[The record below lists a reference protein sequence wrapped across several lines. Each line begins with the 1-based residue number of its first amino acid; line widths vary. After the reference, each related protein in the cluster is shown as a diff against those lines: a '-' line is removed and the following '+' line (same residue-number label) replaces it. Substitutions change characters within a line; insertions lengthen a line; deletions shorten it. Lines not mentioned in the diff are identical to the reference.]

1 MNRKLATNSR
11 QNWRN
16 KAVSGVTTRNEKVG
30 VMRET
35 LLARVGQTHSNPC
48 PAVLKAAYLL
58 LLSVCVGGLRQ
69 TRDKPF
75 ESVGARA

>member
-1 MNRKLATNSR
+1 MNRKLATNLR

-30 VMRET
+30 VMREL

-48 PAVLKAAYLL
+48 PAVLKPAYLL
-58 LLSVCVGGLRQ
+58 LLSVCTGGLRQ
-69 TRDKPF
+69 TRDKTF
-75 ESVGARA
+75 ENVGARA